1 MLCTLKA
8 SGVKA
13 QDGGQ
18 KGIPQNSG
26 KTLKTKNRTPRP
38 PIRRLNK
45 VSYVIR
51 LKLCSALHHI

>member
-13 QDGGQ
+13 QDDGQ

-26 KTLKTKNRTPRP
+26 KTLKTKNRTP
-38 PIRRLNK
+38 IRRLNK
-45 VSYVIR
+45 VSYIIR
-51 LKLCSALHHI
+51 LKLCSTLHHI